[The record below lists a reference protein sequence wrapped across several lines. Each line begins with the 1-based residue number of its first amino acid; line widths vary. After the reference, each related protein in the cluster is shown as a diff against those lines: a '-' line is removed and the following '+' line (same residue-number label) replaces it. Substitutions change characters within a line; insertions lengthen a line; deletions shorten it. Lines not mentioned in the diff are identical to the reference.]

1 MCYKTQKKKKK
12 KSISLFV
19 APSSSKYSVVLV
31 VYIIFCKTPFTDN
44 CACRTRDTKSGP
56 PFVAGSRDCHDNTI
70 DEVLLST

>member
-1 MCYKTQKKKKK
+1 MCYKTQKKKK

-31 VYIIFCKTPFTDN
+31 VYIIFCKTPFTGN